1 MEGSEKQIRW
11 DEYEHNLPPCE
22 CGETN
27 AAWYGSMAGS
37 RIWRCQKCWEEEE
50 RRKAMRDLER
60 ERKEK
65 VYFLK
70 EMGESHDYCPV
81 CNGLLRKSTNAGT
94 DCFCSIGMLKDYFG
108 V

>member
-1 MEGSEKQIRW
+1 MN
-11 DEYEHNLPPCE
+11 EYNDQPPCE

-50 RRKAMRDLER
+50 RRKAMKDLER

-70 EMGESHDYCPV
+70 EMGEAHDYCPV
-81 CNGLLRKSTNAGT
+81 CNGTLRKPRKFGMGT
-94 DCFCSIGMLKDYFG
+94 DCFCSVNMLKDYFG